1 LEDYF
6 TTNSYPDDYKVKK
19 KNIKEYLKDY
29 LPADDTKNDDVL
41 TFHEL
46 LAFEQKCA
54 NQKFS
59 KNANSLK
66 DYFKDNLH
74 HINDPADFEGFRPL
88 LDKILEKLELPNEP
102 TS

>member
-1 LEDYF
+1 M
-6 TTNSYPDDYKVKK
+6 
-19 KNIKEYLKDY
+19 KDF

-54 NQKFS
+54 NQKLS

-74 HINDPADFEGFRPL
+74 LINDPADFEGFRPL
-88 LDKILEKLELPNEP
+88 LDKILEKLGLPNDP
-102 TS
+102 TA